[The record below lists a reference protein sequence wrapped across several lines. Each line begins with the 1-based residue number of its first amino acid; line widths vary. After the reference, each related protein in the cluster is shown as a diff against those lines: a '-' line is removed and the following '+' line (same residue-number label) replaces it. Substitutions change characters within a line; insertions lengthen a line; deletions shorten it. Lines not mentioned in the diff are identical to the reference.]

1 MFAFISHLQVM
12 QNAIRLLRA
21 VYNRVTSKMPLQSR
35 LITMPKQF
43 NTVKFFSSVASIVG
57 NTACAGF
64 LTAALLVCL
73 PLSLASA
80 QFSVS
85 LSEDMVLDNDGL
97 ILATSGNFSFL
108 INGAPYQ
115 QEVLLSHGGYQ
126 FATWYRNGADQ
137 DIMIGRRELTGNVW
151 EIFDTGENMEI
162 GNLTWDSHNVISMG
176 ISGDGRIHLSYDHH
190 VHPLRYLTSAPGFA
204 TTSSSNWN
212 ASGFSAER
220 NRLNLGGATI
230 PRITYPRF
238 ANVGDD
244 LVFTYRDFGS
254 GNGDHLIADYDSTTG
269 LWSSTRFMARGRG
282 TGQTY
287 DDVINSPSSRRNSY
301 HNGFHADNTG
311 RLHTTWN
318 WRESTQDGNHDIHY
332 AYSDDFGVTWRNND
346 DQLVGTNA
354 SPITLNSNV
363 EIVDLDRTHA
373 LLNQQGQVV
382 DAEGGVHVLMFHR
395 PPGHSL
401 SGSPFSDRSNS
412 DYHHYYRD
420 PATGLWEDNVF
431 PAGTAVGSRPRMA
444 VDSSGNVFGIYT
456 EGDDLVIAGAL
467 NDADG
472 YDWVVLRRDQTH
484 DYDGTPQV
492 DLQRLMD
499 DGILSIYIQEEGAN
513 RSATNPSSSTLR
525 VLEFSLETPP
535 PFEPGVLIAGW
546 DTWDSSG
553 VHAADVTDGTTTGTT
568 SSSGFSLDSDLRANT
583 DGTWGTFD
591 TPMADVTADESSD
604 AARLVNGSS
613 GYYEFTVTDT
623 SGLDR
628 DLTTFHFDAGTLRPN
643 SARNFEL
650 SVVSGDLTVGTVATG
665 VVPSL
670 VGGVQDWS
678 DFDISLAGLA
688 DRTLDANG
696 TVTFR
701 LEFTGGTVGAGG
713 HHQGLDNVAVAA
725 EPPVLPITLIAG
737 WDNFENAATPSVTT
751 SLSGVTATVAIT
763 GSGWSNNDSSGRG
776 SSNDTSWGT
785 FEGPPVADA
794 GTTAVGANLALINGA
809 ATGDLTFTV
818 TNSGLADID
827 LNSFHMDAL
836 AFRPN
841 AARTYA
847 LNVLSGDMT
856 VGNVFTSDGPSSDNT
871 TNAIT
876 HLGGALLTDDSD
888 PLTHDQ
894 HDDIEID
901 MSGLADHTLAV
912 GESAVIQIAFTGGTG
927 GGGHHLFVDNVAFGG
942 VVAGAGVLLGD
953 VDLNGVVNF
962 ADIPAF
968 IAVLSGGR
976 FQAEADCDENG
987 TVNFLDIPAFI
998 AILSGA

>member
-1 MFAFISHLQVM
+1 M
-12 QNAIRLLRA
+12 
-21 VYNRVTSKMPLQSR
+21 
-35 LITMPKQF
+35 
-43 NTVKFFSSVASIVG
+43 
-57 NTACAGF
+57 
-64 LTAALLVCL
+64 
-73 PLSLASA
+73 
-80 QFSVS
+80 
-85 LSEDMVLDNDGL
+85 
-97 ILATSGNFSFL
+97 
-108 INGAPYQ
+108 
-115 QEVLLSHGGYQ
+115 
-126 FATWYRNGADQ
+126 
-137 DIMIGRRELTGNVW
+137 
-151 EIFDTGENMEI
+151 
-162 GNLTWDSHNVISMG
+162 
-176 ISGDGRIHLSYDHH
+176 
-190 VHPLRYLTSAPGFA
+190 
-204 TTSSSNWN
+204 
-212 ASGFSAER
+212 
-220 NRLNLGGATI
+220 
-230 PRITYPRF
+230 
-238 ANVGDD
+238 
-244 LVFTYRDFGS
+244 
-254 GNGDHLIADYDSTTG
+254 
-269 LWSSTRFMARGRG
+269 
-282 TGQTY
+282 
-287 DDVINSPSSRRNSY
+287 
-301 HNGFHADNTG
+301 
-311 RLHTTWN
+311 
-318 WRESTQDGNHDIHY
+318 
-332 AYSDDFGVTWRNND
+332 
-346 DQLVGTNA
+346 
-354 SPITLNSNV
+354 
-363 EIVDLDRTHA
+363 
-373 LLNQQGQVV
+373 
-382 DAEGGVHVLMFHR
+382 
-395 PPGHSL
+395 
-401 SGSPFSDRSNS
+401 
-412 DYHHYYRD
+412 
-420 PATGLWEDNVF
+420 
-431 PAGTAVGSRPRMA
+431 
-444 VDSSGNVFGIYT
+444 
-456 EGDDLVIAGAL
+456 
-467 NDADG
+467 
-472 YDWVVLRRDQTH
+472 
-484 DYDGTPQV
+484 
-492 DLQRLMD
+492 
-499 DGILSIYIQEEGAN
+499 
-513 RSATNPSSSTLR
+513 
-525 VLEFSLETPP
+525 
-535 PFEPGVLIAGW
+535 
-546 DTWDSSG
+546 
-553 VHAADVTDGTTTGTT
+553 
-568 SSSGFSLDSDLRANT
+568 
-583 DGTWGTFD
+583 
-591 TPMADVTADESSD
+591 
-604 AARLVNGSS
+604 
-613 GYYEFTVTDT
+613 
-623 SGLDR
+623 
-628 DLTTFHFDAGTLRPN
+628 
-643 SARNFEL
+643 
-650 SVVSGDLTVGTVATG
+650 ATG

-670 VGGVQDWS
+670 EGGVQDWS

-713 HHQGLDNVAVAA
+713 HHQSLDNVAVAA